1 MNNHS
6 PLIPQGSFLE
16 QKNKGRARIR
26 LAVFVV
32 LAIHGIG
39 LVALLMQGCGNPK
52 ESTLAQTNQT
62 SQVQDQTN
70 IPPSFESPSN
80 LQPAADTSSPPTE
93 PTSPPPSNLQPPP
106 ASATVPSVVPPPS
119 SPQETPSTGSSTG
132 APTDYKIVSHDTLAK
147 VARKFHVPLRTL
159 LDANPGVEPR
169 KLKVGQTIHIPAPPP
184 PQANSSA
191 SAPEGAASESS
202 GTPGVYSVRSG
213 DTLNRIAR
221 KFGTTVRALREA
233 NHLRTTRIR
242 VGQKLKIPESAS
254 RPSGQSPSNPPG
266 QEPPAPS
273 Q

>member
-32 LAIHGIG
+32 LAIHGAG

-62 SQVQDQTN
+62 SQAQSQAS
-70 IPPSFESPSN
+70 IPPSFETPTNS
-80 LQPAADTSSPPTE
+80 QPAADTSSPPAE
-93 PTSPPPSNLQPPP
+93 SSSPPPTNEQPPP
-106 ASATVPSVVPPPS
+106 ANTAMPPAVTPPS
-119 SPQETPSTGSSTG
+119 STEAPPSVGTG
-132 APTDYKIVSHDTLAK
+132 TDYKIVSHDTLAK

-159 LDANPGVEPR
+159 LDANPGIEPR
-169 KLKVGQTIHIPAPPP
+169 KLKIGQTIHIPPPPP
-184 PQANSSA
+184 PQANSAVSNSEGTVSGSA
-191 SAPEGAASESS
+191 
-202 GTPGVYSVRSG
+202 GTPGIYSVKSG
-213 DTLNRIAR
+213 DTLNRIAH

-233 NHLRTTRIR
+233 NHLRTTRIK

-254 RPSGQSPSNPPG
+254 RPSGQSTSTPPG
-266 QEPPAPS
+266 QQSQPPS

>member
-32 LAIHGIG
+32 LAIHGAG

-52 ESTLAQTNQT
+52 ETALAQTNQASQA
-62 SQVQDQTN
+62 SQVQDQAS
-70 IPPSFESPSN
+70 IPPSFQTPTNSPS
-80 LQPAADTSSPPTE
+80 AADTSSPPSE
-93 PTSPPPSNLQPPP
+93 STSPPPANAQLPP
-106 ASATVPSVVPPPS
+106 ANPAIPPAVTPPS
-119 SPQETPSTGSSTG
+119 STEAAPNPG
-132 APTDYKIVSHDTLAK
+132 AATDYKIVSHDTLAK

-159 LDANPGVEPR
+159 LDANPGIEPR
-169 KLKVGQTIHIPAPPP
+169 KLKIGQTIHIPPPPP
-184 PQANSSA
+184 PQANSNA
-191 SAPEGAASESS
+191 SGSEGAASQTS
-202 GTPGVYSVRSG
+202 GTPGVYSVKSG
-213 DTLNRIAR
+213 DTLNRIAH

-233 NHLRTTRIR
+233 NHLRTTRIK

-254 RPSGQSPSNPPG
+254 RHSGESTSTPSGQ
-266 QEPPAPS
+266 EPQPPS